1 MDLLANYN
9 DDSLNLE
16 DSPSTFNEKEV
27 GNSYCVVRTLE
38 IPFVTS

>member
-16 DSPSTFNEKEV
+16 DSPSVNEKEV
-27 GNSYCVVRTLE
+27 NGFTISDLRKKNSSR
-38 IPFVTS
+38 

>member
-16 DSPSTFNEKEV
+16 DSPSVNEKEV
-27 GNSYCVVRTLE
+27 NGPIINDLK
-38 IPFVTS
+38 